1 MSNTLYLKNKNVYD
15 NLQRYLEEEMGNAQG
30 RDDLNKV
37 NELQEQLDEL
47 QLWIK
52 SNVDEP
58 CNIPEITWKLANLE
72 KPGNE
77 DKVVLD
83 LSREADT
90 DLTQRLFSKI
100 REALSRDE
108 IDKSLLEDY
117 EQLKSLVSDKDDDEE
132 DGFREEVA
140 KLTEQLIEKRK
151 KHTRVL
157 LKQIGET
164 ENLGEKGK
172 LISEAEDWNPSDYEL
187 FEEIKHIRKELD
199 RGLSSEEIK
208 VHLTFLQT
216 KKHSDINQF
225 ATSLRILEEC
235 QGQRPDLFTTHE
247 LVMIRKAREEYDNKR
262 QAGGRI
268 TSLMATGQL
277 LDVYIAYREIQTLEN
292 EQQVIY
298 KDKVVNKYDA
308 EAEIRNQYLLRSK
321 QYLQYLIS
329 KIDDMKKNN
338 PLFAVYYIGRL
349 LDGRTERVINGQ
361 IEQFDEVPLYI
372 DDRKQL
378 VDYKNEI
385 LTNEILTNEIYSKKQ

>member
-15 NLQRYLEEEMGNAQG
+15 KLQKFLEEKLSDAQDT
-30 RDDLNKV
+30 DDIKGA
-37 NELQEQLDEL
+37 NELQEQLDGL
-47 QLWIK
+47 QLWMK
-52 SNVDEP
+52 SDVDEP

-72 KPGNE
+72 EPKFE
-77 DKVVLD
+77 DKVIRD
-83 LSREADT
+83 ISEEADT
-90 DLTQRLFSKI
+90 DMAQRLFSRI

-108 IDKSLLEDY
+108 IDKSLLEDH
-117 EQLKSLVSDKDDDEE
+117 EQLKSLVSDKEGDEE
-132 DGFREEVA
+132 VV
-140 KLTEQLIEKRK
+140 KLTEQIVEKRK
-151 KHTRVL
+151 KRTRAL
-157 LKQIGET
+157 LKQIRET
-164 ENLGEKGK
+164 ENLGEKAN
-172 LISEAEDWNPSDYEL
+172 LISKAEAWNPSDYEL

-247 LVMIRKAREEYDNKR
+247 LVMISNAREEYDNKR
-262 QAGGRI
+262 QAGGEI
-268 TSLMATGQL
+268 TSMVATGQL
-277 LDVYIAYREIQTLEN
+277 LDAYIAFREIQGWEDL
-292 EQQVIY
+292 QIIY
-298 KDKVVNKYDA
+298 KDKVVDKYDA

-378 VDYKNEI
+378 IDYKNEI